1 MEIFAS
7 DVIKIMN
14 KWAPPFLAEKWDHS
28 GLQVGNTEQPIKKIL
43 ISLDVNRRNVSYAV
57 NHKID
62 MIISHHPFLFKPI
75 QDIDLSTTKGRII
88 EQLLTHKI
96 VSFAA
101 HTNLDTADLG
111 VNDALAEKLHL
122 QNCLGLVSV
131 HTEKMYKISAYAKI
145 MTTKVLEKEL
155 KERLGNQVSQFY
167 LLDDEDDFTEN
178 SRLEFTV
185 TESKLDEAKSIL
197 QQESEN
203 ISYDIYI
210 LKNLGHQSKMGR
222 IGDLPKEMDGQ
233 EALLY
238 IKSKLGISCLKYSGN
253 VDKKIKKIAILGG
266 AGIDFSDLAESAGA
280 DLYLTGDVKYHE
292 AEDASSSGFLIADG
306 GHFYTERVII
316 PYLAKRLRKEFEKR
330 SWKIIV
336 EEDNFS
342 QDVFSYI

>member
-28 GLQVGNTEQPIKKIL
+28 GLQIGNTEQPIKKIL
-43 ISLDVNRRNVSYAV
+43 ISLDVNRGNVSYAV

-96 VSFAA
+96 LSFAA

-122 QNCLGLVSV
+122 QNCLGLVPV

-167 LLDDEDDFTEN
+167 LLDDEDDFTEKD
-178 SRLEFTV
+178 R
-185 TESKLDEAKSIL
+185 KS
-197 QQESEN
+197 
-203 ISYDIYI
+203 
-210 LKNLGHQSKMGR
+210 
-222 IGDLPKEMDGQ
+222 
-233 EALLY
+233 
-238 IKSKLGISCLKYSGN
+238 
-253 VDKKIKKIAILGG
+253 V
-266 AGIDFSDLAESAGA
+266 
-280 DLYLTGDVKYHE
+280 V
-292 AEDASSSGFLIADG
+292 
-306 GHFYTERVII
+306 
-316 PYLAKRLRKEFEKR
+316 
-330 SWKIIV
+330 
-336 EEDNFS
+336 
-342 QDVFSYI
+342 